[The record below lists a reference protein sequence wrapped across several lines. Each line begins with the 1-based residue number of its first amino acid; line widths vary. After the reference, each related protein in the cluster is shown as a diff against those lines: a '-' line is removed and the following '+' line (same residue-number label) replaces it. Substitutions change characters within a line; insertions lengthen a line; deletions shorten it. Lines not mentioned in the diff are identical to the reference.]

1 MLIWWYILGLIFSVD
16 YRDDRKDPQN
26 YVTVSLEIKGIKKKV
41 FGEGAANANITFTKD
56 NR

>member
-1 MLIWWYILGLIFSVD
+1 MLLWWYILGLIFSVD